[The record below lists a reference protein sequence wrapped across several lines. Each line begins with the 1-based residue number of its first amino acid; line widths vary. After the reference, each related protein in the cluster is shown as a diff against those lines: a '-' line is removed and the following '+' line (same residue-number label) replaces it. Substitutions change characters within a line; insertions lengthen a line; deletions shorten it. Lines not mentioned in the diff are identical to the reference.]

1 MNAPAAESPAN
12 LRRQT
17 TRAAGGA
24 TGLGFLFD
32 SSASGSASG
41 FGATTLDVL
50 AILSPLPSPSG
61 FKPPCFRVRQM
72 GRAKEG
78 VASQILMLDPIIII
92 IIISTVKG
100 HVVASDSLIKVITMC
115 SHWLTDGIIRC
126 V

>member
-17 TRAAGGA
+17 TPAAGGA
-24 TGLGFLFD
+24 TGLGFRFD

-50 AILSPLPSPSG
+50 AILSPLPFTSG

-72 GRAKEG
+72 GRAKEA
-78 VASQILMLDPIIII
+78 VAAQTLMLDPIIII
-92 IIISTVKG
+92 IIITTVKG
-100 HVVASDSLIKVITMC
+100 HVVASDCLIKVIIMC
-115 SHWLTDGIIRC
+115 SHCLTDGIIC
-126 V
+126 CI